1 MNWPLNID
9 NFSHEDRQVVCD
21 FILNKNNR
29 LTQGSK
35 VKEFEEEMA
44 KFVGSKYSVFVSN
57 GSAANSILASYNK
70 DFNNNKYIVLPSTTW
85 CTSCSPWIREG
96 FEPIFIDISMYDF
109 SMDKDALISILDK
122 YAGQISCIFPTS
134 LIGYTPDID
143 FYKNISDK
151 YGVKVMFDN
160 CENTFGEY
168 KNKNIS
174 SYFTSTTSTYFGHQL
189 QSVEGGFIFTN
200 EINEYEK
207 FLMYR
212 NHGMARSLS
221 AYGLST
227 SQVQNPDVDPL
238 FDFNLLGNNYRSSE
252 INAVFGLLDLKRAQE
267 YKSKRLILFNKFKN
281 KLHRQ
286 KFYLPKERKNCLD
299 VNFCLPLICSTK
311 ETRDKCL
318 EYCRRNSIEYRP
330 IISGFLGFQTAFKK
344 FFDNRF
350 HLYKNSIK
358 LHEYGFYIGLFS
370 ELDEEKIEN
379 LTKVFNNI

>member
-9 NFSHEDRQVVCD
+9 NFTDDDRKVVSD

-29 LTQGSK
+29 LTQGPK
-35 VKEFEEEMA
+35 VKEFEEQMA

-57 GSAANSILASYNK
+57 GSTANSILASYNK
-70 DFNNNKYIVLPSTTW
+70 DFNNKQYVVLPSTTW

-96 FEPIFIDISMYDF
+96 FQPIFVDISMDDF
-109 SMDKDALISILDK
+109 SIDKDLLINVLDT
-122 YAGQISCIFPTS
+122 YADQISCVFPTS
-134 LIGYTPDID
+134 LIGYTPDIK
-143 FYKNISDK
+143 FYQDISEK

-168 KNKNIS
+168 ENKNIS

-189 QSVEGGFIFTN
+189 QSVEGGFVFTN
-200 EINEYEK
+200 NEDEYQK

-221 AYGLST
+221 AYGLDT
-227 SQVQNPDVDPL
+227 SKVENSDVDPL

-252 INAVFGLLDLKRAQE
+252 INAVFGLLDLKRAEE
-267 YKSKRLILFNKFKN
+267 YKSRRLILFNKFKN
-281 KLHRQ
+281 SLSKQ
-286 KFYLPKERKNCLD
+286 KFYLPENREKCLD
-299 VNFCLPLICSTK
+299 VNFCLPIICSTK
-311 ETRDKCL
+311 EIKEKCL
-318 EYCRRNSIEYRP
+318 EYCRQNSIEYRP

-344 FFDNRF
+344 FFDNRAS
-350 HLYKNSIK
+350 LYKNSIK
-358 LHEYGFYIGLFS
+358 LHDYGFYIGLFS
-370 ELDEEKIEN
+370 KLDEEKIEK